1 MTEVTNRARSKPRQQ
16 QKAHVLFTSK
26 RKATFLKV
34 LHDCGIVR
42 QACEVAGVVRQTVYT
57 HRDKDKAFA
66 GAWQEAVDDWTD
78 VLEQEA
84 DRRALGYE
92 VPIVYQ
98 GQIQKDDDGKVAT
111 VRQYSDRMLELR
123 LKALRPDLY
132 SDRFRIGG
140 DKDSKPIE
148 IKVVA

>member
-1 MTEVTNRARSKPRQQ
+1 MMDMTNRARSKPRQR
-16 QKAHVLFTSK
+16 QKAHVRFTPK
-26 RKATFLKV
+26 RQATFLKV
-34 LHDCGIVR
+34 LSDCSIVR
-42 QACEVAGVVRQTVYT
+42 QAYEAAGVSRQTVYT
-57 HRDKDKAFA
+57 HRDKNEAFA
-66 GAWQEAVDDWTD
+66 EAWQGCVGAWTDILEA
-78 VLEQEA
+78 EA

-98 GQIQKDDDGKVAT
+98 GKIQKDDDDKVVT